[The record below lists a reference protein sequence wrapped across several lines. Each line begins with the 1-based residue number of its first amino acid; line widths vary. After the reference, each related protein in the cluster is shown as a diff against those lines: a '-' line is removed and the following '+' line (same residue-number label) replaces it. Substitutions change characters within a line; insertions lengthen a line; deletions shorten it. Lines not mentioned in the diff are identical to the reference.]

1 MPEQYRASLRLQM
14 FSTSTFVLRVMPKYQ
29 KEKITLSLKC
39 LKIVWPKF
47 ADIVRYGIVMAF
59 LGLLGISCDSER
71 VEKNVNYFPLRV
83 GQTWLYDI
91 EETSI
96 TRAACTDNGTTTLN
110 YQLLVEVVDS
120 IPADQGFTYRFKRSK
135 RTNAADPWLDFETWT
150 AQRIGNRIVV
160 SEGNIS
166 YVKLLAPIT
175 NDLVW
180 NGNLYNNRQELNGKN
195 EDDYKST
202 LVNKPYVVES
212 SGLSFGHSVSVVQND
227 EQSNIIYRDSRLEVY
242 ADQVGL
248 VYKESYLLNYFAN
261 SQLPCFAQKRTQQG
275 VIYKQSLREFSK

>member
-39 LKIVWPKF
+39 LKIVRPKF
-47 ADIVRYGIVMAF
+47 ANIIRYGIVMAF
-59 LGLLGISCDSER
+59 LGLLGVSCDSDR

-96 TRAACTDNGTTTLN
+96 TRAACTDNGTTTLS
-110 YQLLVEVVDS
+110 YQLLVEVMDS
-120 IPADQGFTYRFKRSK
+120 IVADQGFTYRFKRSK
-135 RTNAADPWLDFETWT
+135 RSKLTDPWLDFETWT

-212 SGLSFGHSVSVVQND
+212 SGLSFGNSVSVVQND

-248 VYKESYLLNYFAN
+248 VYKESYLLNYFSN

>member
-39 LKIVWPKF
+39 LKIVRPKF
-47 ADIVRYGIVMAF
+47 ANIIRYGIVMAF
-59 LGLLGISCDSER
+59 LGLLGISCDSDR

-83 GQTWLYDI
+83 GQTWLYDV

-96 TRAACTDNGTTTLN
+96 TRAACTDNGTTTLS
-110 YQLLVEVVDS
+110 YQLLVEVMDS
-120 IPADQGFTYRFKRSK
+120 IVADQGFTYRFKRSK
-135 RTNAADPWLDFETWT
+135 RSKLTDPWLDFETWT
-150 AQRIGNRIVV
+150 AQLIGNRIVV
-160 SEGNIS
+160 SESNIS

-212 SGLSFGHSVSVVQND
+212 SGLSFGNSVSVVQND

>member
-1 MPEQYRASLRLQM
+1 
-14 FSTSTFVLRVMPKYQ
+14 MPKYQ
-29 KEKITLSLKC
+29 KEKITLSLNC
-39 LKIVWPKF
+39 LKIVRSQF
-47 ADIVRYGIVMAF
+47 VTLIRYGIVITF
-59 LGLLGISCDSER
+59 LGLIAFACDSDKT
-71 VEKNVNYFPLRV
+71 VKSVNYFPLRV
-83 GQTWLYDI
+83 GQTWRYDI

-96 TRAACTDNGTTTLN
+96 TRAACTDNGVTTSI
-110 YQLLVEVVDS
+110 YELLVTVVDS
-120 IPADQGFTYRFKRSK
+120 VPNTSQGFTYRLKRSK
-135 RTNAADPWLDFETWT
+135 RSKTTDPWIDFETWT
-150 AQRIGNRIVV
+150 AQLIGNRIVV
-160 SEGNIS
+160 SESNIS
-166 YVKLLAPIT
+166 YVKLLTPIT

-202 LVNKPYVVES
+202 LVNMPYVVES
-212 SGLSFGHSVSVVQND
+212 SGLSFSNSLSVVQND

-261 SQLPCFAQKRTQQG
+261 SQLPCFAQKQTQQG

>member
-1 MPEQYRASLRLQM
+1 MR
-14 FSTSTFVLRVMPKYQ
+14 
-29 KEKITLSLKC
+29 
-39 LKIVWPKF
+39 PKF
-47 ADIVRYGIVMAF
+47 ADIIRYGIVMAF
-59 LGLLGISCDSER
+59 LGPFGISCDSDR
-71 VEKNVNYFPLRV
+71 VEKSVNYFPLRV
-83 GQTWLYDI
+83 GQNWVYDV

-96 TRAACTDNGTTTLN
+96 TRAACTDNGTTTIN

-120 IPADQGFTYRFKRSK
+120 IPADQGFTYRFKRSR
-135 RTNAADPWLDFETWT
+135 RTSATDPWLDFETWT
-150 AQRIGNRIVV
+150 ARLIGNRIVV

-166 YVKLLAPIT
+166 YVKLLAPMT
-175 NDLVW
+175 KDLVW

-202 LVNKPYVVES
+202 LVNQPYGVES
-212 SGLSFGHSVSVVQND
+212 SGLSFGNSVSVVQND

-275 VIYKQSLREFSK
+275 VTYKQSLREFSK

>member
-1 MPEQYRASLRLQM
+1 
-14 FSTSTFVLRVMPKYQ
+14 MPKYQ

-39 LKIVWPKF
+39 LKIVRPKF
-47 ADIVRYGIVMAF
+47 ANIIRYGIVMAF
-59 LGLLGISCDSER
+59 LGLLGISCDSDT

-91 EETSI
+91 EETNI
-96 TRAACTDNGTTTLN
+96 TRAACTDNGTTTLS
-110 YQLLVEVVDS
+110 YQLLVEVMDS
-120 IPADQGFTYRFKRSK
+120 IVADQGFTYRFKRSK
-135 RTNAADPWLDFETWT
+135 RTNAADPWIDFETWT
-150 AQRIGNRIVV
+150 AQLIGNRIVV
-160 SEGNIS
+160 SESNIS

-212 SGLSFGHSVSVVQND
+212 SGLSFGNSVSVVQND

>member
-1 MPEQYRASLRLQM
+1 MRSQFVTLIRQGFAM
-14 FSTSTFVLRVMPKYQ
+14 TF
-29 KEKITLSLKC
+29 
-39 LKIVWPKF
+39 F
-47 ADIVRYGIVMAF
+47 
-59 LGLLGISCDSER
+59 GLIAICCDSD
-71 VEKNVNYFPLRV
+71 KMAKSVNYFPLRV
-83 GQTWLYDI
+83 GQTWRYDI

-96 TRAACTDNGTTTLN
+96 TRAACTDNGETTVN

-135 RTNAADPWLDFETWT
+135 RTSTTDPWLDFETWT
-150 AQRIGNRIVV
+150 ARLIGNRILV
-160 SEGNIS
+160 SESNTS

-202 LVNKPYVVES
+202 LVNQPYVVES
-212 SGLSFGHSVSVVQND
+212 SGLSFGNSVSVIQND

-275 VIYKQSLREFSK
+275 IIYKQSLREFSK

>member
-1 MPEQYRASLRLQM
+1 
-14 FSTSTFVLRVMPKYQ
+14 MPKYQ
-29 KEKITLSLKC
+29 KEKITLRLKC
-39 LKIVWPKF
+39 VKIVWPKF
-47 ADIVRYGIVMAF
+47 AGIVRYGIVMAF
-59 LGLLGISCDSER
+59 LGLLGISCDSDR
-71 VEKNVNYFPLRV
+71 VEKNVNYFPFRV
-83 GQTWLYDI
+83 GQTWLYDV
-91 EETSI
+91 EETNI
-96 TRAACTDNGTTTLN
+96 TRAACTDNGTTTSI
-110 YQLLVEVVDS
+110 YELLVTVVDS
-120 IPADQGFTYRFKRSK
+120 VPNTSQGFTYRLKRSK
-135 RTNAADPWLDFETWT
+135 RSKTTDPWIDFETGT
-150 AQRIGNRIVV
+150 AQLIGNKIVV

-166 YVKLLAPIT
+166 YVKLLTPIT

-212 SGLSFGHSVSVVQND
+212 SGLSFGNSVSVVQND

-261 SQLPCFAQKRTQQG
+261 SQLPCFAQNRTQQG

>member
-1 MPEQYRASLRLQM
+1 
-14 FSTSTFVLRVMPKYQ
+14 MPKYQ

-39 LKIVWPKF
+39 LKIVRPKF
-47 ADIVRYGIVMAF
+47 ANIIRYGIVMAF

-110 YQLLVEVVDS
+110 YQLLVEVMDS
-120 IPADQGFTYRFKRSK
+120 IVADQGFTYRFKRSK
-135 RTNAADPWLDFETWT
+135 RSKT
-150 AQRIGNRIVV
+150 AQLIGNRIVV
-160 SEGNIS
+160 SESNIS
-166 YVKLLAPIT
+166 YVKLLTPMT

-212 SGLSFGHSVSVVQND
+212 SGLSFGNSVSVVQND

-248 VYKESYLLNYFAN
+248 VYKESYLLNYFSN

>member
-39 LKIVWPKF
+39 LKIVRPKF

-71 VEKNVNYFPLRV
+71 VEKSVNYFPLRV

-96 TRAACTDNGTTTLN
+96 TRAACTDNGTTTFS

-150 AQRIGNRIVV
+150 AQLIGNRIVV
-160 SEGNIS
+160 SESNIS

-212 SGLSFGHSVSVVQND
+212 SGLSFGNSVSVVQND

-248 VYKESYLLNYFAN
+248 VYKESYLLNYFSN

>member
-1 MPEQYRASLRLQM
+1 MRSQ
-14 FSTSTFVLRVMPKYQ
+14 FV
-29 KEKITLSLKC
+29 TL
-39 LKIVWPKF
+39 
-47 ADIVRYGIVMAF
+47 VRYVMVMTF
-59 LGLLGISCDSER
+59 LGLIANGCDSGKM
-71 VEKNVNYFPLRV
+71 VKSVNYFPLRV
-83 GQTWLYDI
+83 GQTWVYDV

-96 TRAACTDNGTTTLN
+96 TRAACTDNGATTLN

-120 IPADQGFTYRFKRSK
+120 IVVDQGFTYRFKRSK
-135 RTNAADPWLDFETWT
+135 RTSATDPWLDFETWT
-150 AQRIGNRIVV
+150 AQLIGNRIVV

-166 YVKLLAPIT
+166 YVKLLTPMV

-180 NGNLYNNRQELNGKN
+180 NGNLYNSRQELNGKN
-195 EDDYKST
+195 EDDYRGT
-202 LVNKPYVVES
+202 LVSQPFAVAS
-212 SGLSFGHSVSVVQND
+212 SGLNFSNTVSILQND

>member
-1 MPEQYRASLRLQM
+1 
-14 FSTSTFVLRVMPKYQ
+14 MPKYQ
-29 KEKITLSLKC
+29 KEKITLRLKC
-39 LKIVWPKF
+39 VKIVWPKF

-59 LGLLGISCDSER
+59 LGLLGISCDSDT
-71 VEKNVNYFPLRV
+71 VEKSVNYFPFRV
-83 GQTWLYDI
+83 GQTWLYDV
-91 EETSI
+91 EETNI
-96 TRAACTDNGTTTLN
+96 TRAACTDNGATTLN

-120 IPADQGFTYRFKRSK
+120 IPADQGFTYRLKRSK
-135 RTNAADPWLDFETWT
+135 RTSATDPWLDFETWS
-150 AQRIGNRIVV
+150 AQLIGNRIVV

-166 YVKLLAPIT
+166 YVKLLTPIT
-175 NDLVW
+175 NDLIW

-202 LVNKPYVVES
+202 FVNQPYVVES
-212 SGLSFGHSVSVVQND
+212 SGLSFGNSVSVVQND